1 MHYSSLIS
9 NTSIIHIMDPKIDLD
24 ALLDQM
30 VDEEL
35 EDNTKEQQVEV
46 TRGHRLR
53 RKVVHRNREEGHDQ
67 FFNDYLFENPI
78 YT

>member
-1 MHYSSLIS
+1 
-9 NTSIIHIMDPKIDLD
+9 MDPNIDLD
-24 ALLDQM
+24 TLLDQM

-53 RKVVHRNREEGHDQ
+53 RKVKCTVALRIFAYGSPSDSVDECIWIVEAIASECLQR
-67 FFNDYLFENPI
+67 FV
-78 YT
+78 